1 MKSSAQPAEKTARAF
16 APANIS
22 LIFETYRG
30 DSIEE
35 TGSLGVGATLE
46 RGVIAEVRRLT
57 DGNSKSKISN
67 VKSVSVETVIRV
79 NGDTWEF
86 PTARA
91 VAGALAP
98 EPVLIEIEAAF
109 PFGCGFGMSGAS
121 ALAVAYAVNALFEL
135 GKSERELA
143 MAAHV
148 AEVEQST
155 GLGDVGGQFNGGLM
169 MKTKR
174 FDPLAVEPVSS
185 EPIDVYVRVFGPI
198 LTSEVITSKKQLA
211 EINEAGSAAILTLL
225 ENPNPS
231 FESLLRLSRTFA
243 VASGLLQ
250 SEKVSEAIAAAEKVG
265 GAASMIMLG
274 EAVVSSVP
282 FPGAEPAR
290 IVNHGVRLL
299 DGDTEE
305 EKDDDEVPTSHP
317 RHLSLTLRNRIVAG
331 VERGVTSIHGLIAHG
346 RGEAYDYLL
355 GERTHPFAETA
366 IAEAARMLRSAKHP
380 VLSINGNVCA
390 LVPEQMIRL
399 AGLLDA
405 PLEINIFHAS
415 KERERAMRAMLEE
428 HGAATILMPS
438 RTHAID
444 HLDHNRKWVH
454 PDGIHK
460 ADVVLVPLEDG
471 DRCQALVANGK
482 QVITVDLNPL
492 SRTARTAS
500 VTIVDNLVRCIPLL
514 CDALEVGGAP
524 LVKPYDHEAVLA
536 AAERAIRK
544 K

>member
-1 MKSSAQPAEKTARAF
+1 MKDSARAF

-30 DSIEE
+30 ESIEE

-46 RGVIAEVRRLT
+46 RGVVAEVRRLENGEGEGK
-57 DGNSKSKISN
+57 DVGAD
-67 VKSVSVETVIRV
+67 TVIMV
-79 NGDTWEF
+79 NGEFWEF

-91 VAGALAP
+91 VAASLAP
-98 EPVLIEIEAAF
+98 EPVAIDIEAAF

-121 ALAVAYAVNALFEL
+121 ALAVAYAVNALFDL
-135 GKSERELA
+135 GKTERELA
-143 MAAHV
+143 MEAHV

-155 GLGDVGGQFNGGLM
+155 GMGDVGGQFNGGLM

-174 FDPLAVEPVSS
+174 FDPLAVERISS
-185 EPIDVYVRVFGPI
+185 KEIEVYVRVFGPI
-198 LTSEVITSKKQLA
+198 LTSEVITSKEQLA
-211 EINEAGSAAILTLL
+211 DINEAGSAAILSLI

-243 VASGLLQ
+243 VGSGLLQ
-250 SEKVSEAIAAAEKVG
+250 SDQVSEAIAAAEKIG

-274 EAVVSSVP
+274 EAVVASVP

-290 IVNHGVRLL
+290 IVTQGVRLL
-299 DGDTEE
+299 EE
-305 EKDDDEVPTSHP
+305 EPEESDDDEVPTSHP

-355 GERTHPFAETA
+355 GEKTHPFAETA
-366 IAEAARMLRSAKHP
+366 IAEAARLLRSAKHP

-399 AGLLDA
+399 AALVDA

-415 KERERAMRAMLEE
+415 DERERAMRGMLEE
-428 HGAATILMPS
+428 HGAPTILMPS
-438 RTHAID
+438 RTHAIE

-454 PDGIHK
+454 PDGIYK

-471 DRCQALVANGK
+471 DRCQALVANGIK
-482 QVITVDLNPL
+482 VITVDLNPL
-492 SRTARTAS
+492 SRTAKTS
-500 VTIVDNLVRCIPLL
+500 TVTIVDNLVRCIPQL
-514 CDALEVGGAP
+514 CEALAQDELGADGA
-524 LVKPYDHEAVLA
+524 YDHAVVLA
-536 AAERAIRK
+536 AAERAIRGG
-544 K
+544 

>member
-1 MKSSAQPAEKTARAF
+1 MKDSARAF

-30 DSIEE
+30 ASIEE

-46 RGVIAEVRRLT
+46 RGVVAEVRRLGKGK
-57 DGNSKSKISN
+57 DVGAD
-67 VKSVSVETVIRV
+67 TVITV
-79 NGDTWEF
+79 NGEVWDF

-91 VAGALAP
+91 VAASLAP
-98 EPVLIEIEAAF
+98 EPVAIEITAAF

-135 GKSERELA
+135 GKTERELA
-143 MAAHV
+143 MSAHV

-174 FDPLAVEPVSS
+174 FDPLAVERISS
-185 EPIDVYVRVFGPI
+185 EEIEVYVRVFGPI

-211 EINEAGSAAILTLL
+211 DINEAGSAAILSLL

-231 FESLLRLSRTFA
+231 FESLLRLSRIFA
-243 VASGLLQ
+243 VGSGLLQ
-250 SEKVSEAIAAAEKVG
+250 SEKVCEAIAAAEKVG

-290 IVNHGVRLL
+290 IVTQGVHLL
-299 DGDTEE
+299 D
-305 EKDDDEVPTSHP
+305 DEAAADKEDNELPTSHP
-317 RHLSLTLRNRIVAG
+317 RHQSLTLRNRIVAG

-355 GERTHPFAETA
+355 GEKTHPFAETA
-366 IAEAARMLRSAKHP
+366 IAEAARLLRSAKHP

-399 AGLLDA
+399 ARLIDA

-415 KERERAMRAMLEE
+415 DERERAMRGMLGE
-428 HGAATILMPS
+428 HGAPTILMPS
-438 RTHAID
+438 RTHAIE

-454 PDGIHK
+454 PEGIYK

-471 DRCQALVANGK
+471 DRCQALVANGI

-492 SRTARTAS
+492 SRTAKTS
-500 VTIVDNLVRCIPLL
+500 TVTIVDNLVRCIPLL
-514 CDALEVGGAP
+514 CDALEQDELGGAGDYHHA
-524 LVKPYDHEAVLA
+524 VVLA
-536 AAERAIRK
+536 AAERTIRGG
-544 K
+544 